1 AALLDYKTP
10 LKNTTP
16 LADELHK
23 TLADLRDRGARA
35 VVLEV
40 SSHALALGRVAGLRF
55 AVAALTNVTRDHLD
69 FHGTFESY
77 ANAKRT
83 LFEAC
88 ERAIFNVDDDCGAAW
103 SRTFEPERA
112 MTYSLRGGADFVAED
127 IALHAHG
134 SRFFVDGTPFEIPL
148 AGRFN
153 VANALAAIAVGR
165 ALNIDFAT
173 IAMALRSISGVRGR
187 METLEGQS
195 LQVFIDYAHTP
206 DALSAALRS
215 LRELKPKRLTVVFG
229 CGGDRDRGKRS
240 EMGAIAAQVAD
251 RIIVTSDNPRSE
263 PPAAIAQAIVD
274 GIGHGDHEV
283 ILDRRAAIERAI
295 EGASSGEMVLIAGK
309 GHETSQTVGDRVL
322 AFDDRQVAT
331 DALRRRSE
339 RR

>member
-1 AALLDYKTP
+1 MASTAPTFSATDIVRGASALTVDSRSVSDGAIFVAMRGLHVDGHRFIDDAVTRGARTIVMEQPRDLPPGVRAIVVADSARALAEIADAFYGSPAAALTLIGVTGTNGKTTTAHMIAAILNAAGTQTGMIGTLGAALLDYKTP

-40 SSHALALGRVAGLRF
+40 SSHALVLGRVAGLRF

-112 MTYSLRGGADFVAED
+112 MTYSLRCGADFVAED

-134 SRFFVDGTPFEIPL
+134 SRFSVDGTPFEIPL

-173 IAMALRSISGVRGR
+173 IAMALR
-187 METLEGQS
+187 
-195 LQVFIDYAHTP
+195 
-206 DALSAALRS
+206 
-215 LRELKPKRLTVVFG
+215 
-229 CGGDRDRGKRS
+229 
-240 EMGAIAAQVAD
+240 
-251 RIIVTSDNPRSE
+251 
-263 PPAAIAQAIVD
+263 
-274 GIGHGDHEV
+274 
-283 ILDRRAAIERAI
+283 
-295 EGASSGEMVLIAGK
+295 
-309 GHETSQTVGDRVL
+309 
-322 AFDDRQVAT
+322 
-331 DALRRRSE
+331 
-339 RR
+339 